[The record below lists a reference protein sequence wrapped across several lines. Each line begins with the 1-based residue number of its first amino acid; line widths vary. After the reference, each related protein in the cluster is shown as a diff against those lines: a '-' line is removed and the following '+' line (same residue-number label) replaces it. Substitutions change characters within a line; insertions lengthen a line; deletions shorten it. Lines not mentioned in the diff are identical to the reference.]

1 MWRNRIGLSFCISSN
16 EISAPLFI
24 LADGLILRTPN
35 YDCRRISWRCV
46 SSLNGAHY
54 GTASRGLAKPFLC
67 VCLCVCVWLSFFFPT
82 FFSSCSCSSSPCVGS
97 ALLSGRP
104 TEKEETLDV
113 PWFDYGPPVGLSIRV
128 WLGFIQVL
136 FSLTFFLLLCVL
148 FSFFFSSIRRV
159 SSVRFRDSGHDFPG
173 FRRVLFFGL
182 FFLDWPPHRL
192 PPITRKKKNN
202 IRFSRLAV
210 SRFTLILSA
219 TLSIIDDYFVRPLDL
234 ATLVTLET
242 FCFLYLLHHLLS
254 WCFKKYVEL
263 CQWIDSSCLFSA
275 CFYSFAETLVETKTV
290 LCGLGIEILVTFNQ
304 VFFLICQL
312 IYYRSIWESKHKSKT
327 PTKNEWCLIKIQ
339 LGHQN
344 CFGALFVSRFRS
356 RSRDYPS
363 LVTFWEIKIVH
374 FLTRLSS
381 KVSILEFSPFIS
393 FKQFMFAI
401 Q

>member
-192 PPITRKKKNN
+192 PPITRKK
-202 IRFSRLAV
+202 RTTSGFPVWQYRDSPWFYPQHLA
-210 SRFTLILSA
+210 LSM
-219 TLSIIDDYFVRPLDL
+219 II
-234 ATLVTLET
+234 
-242 FCFLYLLHHLLS
+242 
-254 WCFKKYVEL
+254 
-263 CQWIDSSCLFSA
+263 
-275 CFYSFAETLVETKTV
+275 
-290 LCGLGIEILVTFNQ
+290 LCGLSIWQHWSRWKRF
-304 VFFLICQL
+304 VFFIFSI
-312 IYYRSIWESKHKSKT
+312 IYYRDVSKNTLNYVSELILVVCFPRVFIHSPKHLLKPKLSCVVSVLKF
-327 PTKNEWCLIKIQ
+327 WSRLIK
-339 LGHQN
+339 
-344 CFGALFVSRFRS
+344 F
-356 RSRDYPS
+356 
-363 LVTFWEIKIVH
+363 
-374 FLTRLSS
+374 
-381 KVSILEFSPFIS
+381 FS
-393 FKQFMFAI
+393 
-401 Q
+401 